1 MLYSLSD
8 NFYMSR
14 SKKRSR
20 AKVKQP
26 SQTTT
31 VTYTWTEETEGWLA
45 VIASRGVLL
54 DTVDGET
61 LDEVY
66 DSVGLSLEMLKL
78 NKGAVHY
85 IDRSVTP
92 EEKIVEAVAFF
103 STRLV

>member
-1 MLYSLSD
+1 
-8 NFYMSR
+8 MSK

-26 SQTTT
+26 SQPTT
-31 VTYTWTEETEGWLA
+31 VTYTWTEEADGWLA
-45 VIASRGVLL
+45 VLSSRGVLL
-54 DTVDGET
+54 DTAEGET
-61 LDEVY
+61 LEEVY
-66 DSVGLSLEMLKL
+66 SSVDELLEVLKL